1 MSTEFVCPSRIR
13 VEDVVTAI
21 RLAKPPAGVT
31 VRVIAV
37 DGPGGAGKTAFAE
50 RLGNALEA
58 PVIHT
63 DDFGDWDGPIEWGP
77 ALIDEVLRPLAS
89 GTRVR
94 FRPSAWGGP
103 QRNEVVVEPVDYVI
117 LEGVTASRA
126 AFRPYLAYSIWI
138 QAPRELRLRRGL
150 ERDGLEART
159 KWEAWM
165 AAEDRY
171 IETEHPA
178 DRADLVIPGNASFA

>member
-1 MSTEFVCPSRIR
+1 MAHPR
-13 VEDVVTAI
+13 VEDVVTAV
-21 RLAKPPAGVT
+21 RLAKSPPGMT

-37 DGPGGAGKTAFAE
+37 DGPGGAGKTTLAE
-50 RLGNALEA
+50 RLATELMA

-63 DDFGDWDGPIEWGP
+63 DDFADWDRPIEWGP
-77 ALIDEVLRPLAS
+77 ALIDKVLRPLAS
-89 GTRVR
+89 GTQVR

-103 QRNEVVVEPVDYVI
+103 QRDEVVIEAADYVI

-138 QAPRELRLRRGL
+138 ETSRELRLRRGL
-150 ERDGLEART
+150 QRDGREAKS

-165 AAEDRY
+165 AEEDRY
-171 IETEHPA
+171 IETERPA
-178 DRADLVIPGNASFA
+178 DHADLVISGNADLA